1 MWRKEQIETRKYE
14 IIKDNKEREN
24 EENLKR
30 KGGEN
35 IWRRNKN
42 EKSEEKK

>member
-1 MWRKEQIETRKYE
+1 MRKYE

-30 KGGEN
+30 KRGKISKEK
-35 IWRRNKN
+35 IKMKN
-42 EKSEEKK
+42 LI